1 MKHPDTSQGTNMET
15 DWHNLYGESWKGL
28 ITDEAFAHPAK
39 FSRALIRKIYTHLL
53 EDGLLKPGD
62 TVLDP
67 FGGVALGGH
76 DAMRLGLH
84 WVGCELEAKFHALG
98 NGNITLWRERYAWF
112 PGTATLL
119 NGDSRK
125 LAEVLCGGVDS
136 AITSPP
142 YVNSLEKTNGIDP
155 EKIKK
160 PGGENSQSLQD
171 TRYGETYGQLG
182 AMPAGDFSAAI
193 SSPPFGEAQTG
204 GYILMGDDPL
214 RDRAYTPTTQ
224 GQTDGQLAAMKMDG
238 FEGAVSS
245 PPFEDSLSTKDEKFR
260 ENHNDATRNWN
271 GATRNIHEYGNSEGQ
286 IGNTSGDSFWL
297 AARQIVEQV
306 YLLLAPGAPAV
317 WVVKDY
323 VRNKQIV
330 PFCDQWRQL
339 CEAVGFETLH
349 IHRAWLVEER
359 GTQLDLM
366 GNAHTKTVERKSFF
380 RRLAEKKG
388 SPRIDWETVICM
400 QKPK

>member
-1 MKHPDTSQGTNMET
+1 MKEGD
-15 DWHNLYGESWKGL
+15 
-28 ITDEAFAHPAK
+28 
-39 FSRALIRKIYTHLL
+39 FSA
-53 EDGLLKPGD
+53 
-62 TVLDP
+62 V
-67 FGGVALGGH
+67 V
-76 DAMRLGLH
+76 
-84 WVGCELEAKFHALG
+84 
-98 NGNITLWRERYAWF
+98 
-112 PGTATLL
+112 
-119 NGDSRK
+119 
-125 LAEVLCGGVDS
+125 
-136 AITSPP
+136 TSPP
-142 YVNSLEKTNGIDP
+142 YDQARIDGQGD
-155 EKIKK
+155 EGSSGLRNADGSFVRGAAGWELRKAQ
-160 PGGENSQSLQD
+160 GG
-171 TRYGETYGQLG
+171 RYGDTDGNLANLPSGDFGAAVSSPPFLQTSGGTNVTSESGPLADGRLLARHAAGNAAAGYGQADGQLSS
-182 AMPAGDFSAAI
+182 MPDTGFNAAL

-204 GYILMGDDPL
+204 GGIAVKGYQNAEL
-214 RDRAYTPTTQ
+214 RPGSDEKPFDLVGERSYMPGTQ

-245 PPFEDSLSTKDEKFR
+245 PPYEGSDQNYKDGWERFHRTR
-260 ENHNDATRNWN
+260 EPLHKNDIQREAQY
-271 GATRNIHEYGNSEGQ
+271 GASDGQ

-359 GTQLDLM
+359 GTQLDIF